1 MDPFGRPD
9 PNGAEALPGESTRD
23 YIARQEKLKTEA
35 RARMRAKFGSGGL
48 GGVGSD
54 GSYRGGGSVM
64 QGVGSNSDYDPSTGK
79 YRGQKTGIQSLREG
93 EFTSDNVKD
102 AALEAASK
110 LKKFGAKLAE
120 EDTVRDLS
128 KTAKSTAAGLMRAVQ
143 KPWTPSGRCCA
154 AFLLSVT
161 CGVEGWER
169 VGGAGAGGAVFCW
182 F

>member
-9 PNGAEALPGESTRD
+9 PNGAEALPGESTRE

-35 RARMRAKFGSGGL
+35 RARMRAKFGGGGL

-54 GSYRGGGSVM
+54 GSYRGGTTM

-102 AALEAASK
+102 AALK
-110 LKKFGAKLAE
+110 
-120 EDTVRDLS
+120 RP
-128 KTAKSTAAGLMRAVQ
+128 RN
-143 KPWTPSGRCCA
+143 
-154 AFLLSVT
+154 
-161 CGVEGWER
+161 
-169 VGGAGAGGAVFCW
+169 
-182 F
+182 